1 MKRIIKAIWDYFRP
15 SWEGNDNKFSYKRA
29 SQFVFL
35 HLMVVLA
42 YRGVANEWEFK
53 TFLVL
58 AIIFSLVAGI
68 MTVAELI
75 LMIKYYSKKERFD
88 YFNADS
94 HTDTESVDALSSAVN
109 DKIDEQTDSDGNTG
123 K

>member
-1 MKRIIKAIWDYFRP
+1 MSWIKAIWDYFRP

-35 HLMVVLA
+35 HLMIVIA
-42 YRGVANEWEFK
+42 YRGVTNEWEFK

-58 AIIFSLVAGI
+58 AVIFALVAGI

-75 LMIKYYSKKERFD
+75 LMIKYYSKNDRFD
-88 YFNADS
+88 YFNPGRS
-94 HTDTESVDALSSAVN
+94 EDTESVDALYKDN
-109 DKIDEQTDSDGNTG
+109 EETDSNSNSGTNSQ
-123 K
+123 